1 MPKLKNEIELY
12 GGTKSKRRRGP
23 RQAFGLDVAPI
34 AEDVGGEKSSDRK
47 TIGEQQSMMT
57 K

>member
-47 TIGEQQSMMT
+47 TIGDEQ
-57 K
+57 